1 MEKPQQDALEAIG
14 FGTSFQDKLLAM
26 ADTLEIFRDLTA
38 QEISELTKYMHAY
51 RARPGAVLVHE
62 GSRDRVGDL
71 YFVVAGRLE
80 ILKDAHAPK
89 PRHLA
94 VVRAGKSIGEMSLVD
109 HQPHSATVVAA
120 EPTTVLILTRMN
132 FERIADEHPK
142 VGFKILWRIARL
154 MSLRLRQTSG
164 LLADH
169 LDH

>member
-1 MEKPQQDALEAIG
+1 MNTPHQDALEAIG
-14 FGTSFQDKLLAM
+14 FGTSFQDKLLEM
-26 ADTLEIFRDLTA
+26 ADTVEIFRDLTA
-38 QEISELTKYMHAY
+38 QEITELTRYMHAY
-51 RARPGAVLVHE
+51 RAHPGVVLIRE
-62 GSRDRVGDL
+62 GARDRVGDL
-71 YFVVAGRLE
+71 YFVVSGRLD
-80 ILKDAHAPK
+80 ILKDAHAHE

-120 EPTTVLILTRMN
+120 EPTTVLILSRMN
-132 FERIADEHPK
+132 FERIAEEHPK
-142 VGFKILWRIARL
+142 VGFKILLRIARL